1 MQSTLHKRTKARKQ
15 PFTMGGECKGFNT
28 SLSDQQSKIVC
39 MTSLYGLGF
48 GSTDRL

>member
-28 SLSDQQSKIVC
+28 IRLINNLRLFC
-39 MTSLYGLGF
+39 MTNLYGLGF
-48 GSTDRL
+48 RSTDQL